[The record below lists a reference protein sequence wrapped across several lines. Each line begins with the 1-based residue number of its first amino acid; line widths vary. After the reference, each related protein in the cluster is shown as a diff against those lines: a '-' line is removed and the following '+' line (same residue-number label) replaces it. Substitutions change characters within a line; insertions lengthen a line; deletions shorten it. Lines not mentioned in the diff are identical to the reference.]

1 MDPNKM
7 SPKAPLPRDQ
17 IIKVAFWRSVKM
29 MAVAIVLALVV
40 VLGLGL
46 IRSFFAEPEVVVTED
61 ATVDLSGLLSPIDE
75 PNPTPADFEDI
86 TKAAGIDF
94 VHNSGAFGER
104 LLPETMGGG
113 VAFFDF
119 NNNGHQDLLFIN
131 SNEWAF
137 LEDRQPGQTV
147 VLYMNDGKGQFRDV
161 TEEVGLAGLD
171 AYGMGVAVG
180 DYDGDGWVDVFI
192 TTVGEN
198 RLFRNKS
205 GVFVETTQTAG
216 VAGPKNAWSTSAA
229 FFDANQD
236 GFLDLFVANYVV
248 WSREIDIEVDYRLTG
263 IGRAYGPPSNF
274 QGTQPEL
281 YINQGDGT
289 FVEVAEQAGLHV
301 KHPTTGFGVGKGLA
315 VAPVDINHDGRID
328 LVVANDTTRNFVYL
342 NQTRLNQTD
351 ANQKDSGKS
360 SNDGVMGV
368 RFEEV
373 GTELGMGFD
382 RNGMATGAMGIDF
395 AHYNNDDSLAI
406 AIGNFANEMSSFY
419 VSQGQRAQFNDQ
431 SIGVGIG
438 GPTRLALTF
447 GVLFFDYDLDGRLD
461 YLQANGHVE
470 NDINRVQSSQ
480 RYRQPAQ
487 LFWNCGGACERP
499 FSQVPEGQIGDL
511 ATPIVGRGAAYADI
525 NQNGLMDVVLTQVGG
540 PPILLK
546 NQTQTDHQWIGLVL
560 EGLAP
565 NWQAIGAK
573 VTLKRGREIMT
584 RHVMPTR
591 SYLSQVALPVH
602 FGLGA
607 SGAIDEIVITWP
619 DGYEQVLNDL
629 VLNEYHT
636 IIDSR
641 KVTAP

>member
-1 MDPNKM
+1 M

-29 MAVAIVLALVV
+29 MGVAIVLAVLVV
-40 VLGLGL
+40 FGLGL
-46 IRSFFAEPEVVVTED
+46 IRSFLAEPEVLVTED

-75 PNPTPADFEDI
+75 PNPTPANFQDI
-86 TKAAGIDF
+86 TKAAGIEF
-94 VHNSGAFGER
+94 VHNNGAFGER

-113 VAFFDF
+113 VAFLDF
-119 NNNGHQDLLFIN
+119 NNNGHQDLLLIN

-137 LEDRQPGQTV
+137 LNDRQPSQSV
-147 VLYMNDGKGQFRDV
+147 VLYENNGEGQFADV
-161 TEEVGLAGLD
+161 TQAVGLSGLD
-171 AYGMGVAVG
+171 VYGMGVAVG

-192 TTVGEN
+192 TAVGEN
-198 RLFRNKS
+198 RLFKNES
-205 GVFVETTQTAG
+205 GVFVETTKTAG
-216 VAGPKNAWSTSAA
+216 VAGPHDAWSTSAA

-236 GFLDLFVANYVV
+236 GYLDLYVANYVV

-281 YINQGDGT
+281 FINQGDGT
-289 FVEVAEQAGLHV
+289 FVEVAEQAGLHI

-315 VAPVDINHDGRID
+315 VAPVDINHDGLID

-342 NQTRLNQTD
+342 NQTDPNQTGTNSD
-351 ANQKDSGKS
+351 FSDNRL
-360 SNDGVMGV
+360 GV

-382 RNGMATGAMGIDF
+382 RNGMATGAMGVDF

-470 NDINRVQSSQ
+470 NDINRVQASQ

-487 LFWNCGGACERP
+487 LFWNCGRACERP
-499 FSQVPEGQIGDL
+499 FSQVPEDQIGDL

-525 NQNGLMDVVLTQVGG
+525 DQDGRMDVVLTQIAG
-540 PPILLK
+540 PPVLLK
-546 NQTQTDHQWIGLVL
+546 NQTTSDHQWIGLVL
-560 EGLAP
+560 RGPAP
-565 NWQAIGAK
+565 NQHAIGAK
-573 VTLKRGREIMT
+573 VTLHRGDEILT

-602 FGLGA
+602 FGLGSS
-607 SGAIDEIVITWP
+607 SGFDEIIITWP
-619 DGYEQVLNDL
+619 DGHEQVLNDL
-629 VLNEYHT
+629 KLNQYHR
-636 IIDSR
+636 IVDSR
-641 KVTAP
+641 EALVP